1 LRHFGGLDHLA
12 GPDGVAAALLAAEGG
27 FGTADASRIFHVP
40 PSRTSTPG
48 CRVGRDRRGTE
59 DDAAARNSPKG
70 WRYWFA
76 LALFLGLAFEEIYD
90 ALAALNVLL

>member
-1 LRHFGGLDHLA
+1 VVSPRHCSLPEA
-12 GPDGVAAALLAAEGG
+12 GSEPPTRAG
-27 FGTADASRIFHVP
+27 FSHVP

>member
-12 GPDGVAAALLAAEGG
+12 GPDGVAAALLAAGGG
-27 FGTADASRIFHVP
+27 FGTADASRIFPRAPFAHIDP
-40 PSRTSTPG
+40 RLSRRARSAWYRG
-48 CRVGRDRRGTE
+48 RCRRSKLAERLALLV
-59 DDAAARNSPKG
+59 
-70 WRYWFA
+70 A